1 MATVDTIRTG
11 LIEKILSI
19 DDKDFLEALD
29 ELISSNKSESAIVEL
44 SNEQKIML
52 EMSEILKYINVAK
65 QTINDL
71 DVKSKPDYKFGIQ
84 VNNHIIIHVGADNQF
99 SIQSKLNSKIL
110 KISDYFG
117 EDYYVSE
124 ITYLTGDDGD
134 FYQIT
139 IKSGLRDTQIHLYD
153 TKLNLIY

>member
-52 EMSEILKYINVAK
+52 EMSEDDIKRGKLISQDAMDIRNVE
-65 QTINDL
+65 
-71 DVKSKPDYKFGIQ
+71 S
-84 VNNHIIIHVGADNQF
+84 
-99 SIQSKLNSKIL
+99 LNAL
-110 KISDYFG
+110 
-117 EDYYVSE
+117 
-124 ITYLTGDDGD
+124 
-134 FYQIT
+134 
-139 IKSGLRDTQIHLYD
+139 
-153 TKLNLIY
+153 